1 MRLNL
6 LLLLFIFFSKFSFAE
21 EKTVDPNLIHKNLR
35 CLVCQGQSI
44 SDSNSD
50 FAQTIK
56 LVVKDLIDEGKTEDE
71 IYEFMSDKYGDW
83 IVFKP
88 QFNTQNSLLWILPY
102 IALIFGGFFIFS
114 FFSNFRIVRI
124 SKMLVNIFSRAM
136 YSLLFSRP

>member
-1 MRLNL
+1 MNIKYL
-6 LLLLFIFFSKFSFAE
+6 LIILLIASQSIFAS
-21 EKTVDPNLIHKNLR
+21 EKQIDPKEVQKNLR

-56 LVVKDLIDEGKTEDE
+56 MVVDDLINEGLTEEE
-71 IYEFMSDKYGDW
+71 IYSFMSDKYGEW

-88 QFNTQNSLLWILPY
+88 QLNIQNSLLWILPY

-114 FFSNFRIVRI
+114 FLKKRQ
-124 SKMLVNIFSRAM
+124 
-136 YSLLFSRP
+136 